1 VNARTI
7 PIVFPDEAPAAKA
20 RLRATPLRG
29 DRGRL
34 SDRLAAEIER
44 QIVSGDLEAGALVPT
59 EPELGELFGVS
70 RTVVRDAVRTLA
82 ARGLLDVRAGRGT
95 TILPPSDD
103 ALSRALLALLARS
116 ELSMGEVMDAR
127 AALEIELI
135 PLAATQA
142 TDEQRDAVAACLAR
156 FERAVAEEDWPR
168 AHEADLGFHLALLRA
183 TGLPALAVMLR
194 PLQQVI
200 MICSRPAQPGWRA
213 SWQVER
219 HRAVCAALL
228 AHDADALGEALRE
241 HFAYAEE
248 PAYRRLRARPFGRV
262 PAVRDA
268 LATRQ

>member
-1 VNARTI
+1 MSS
-7 PIVFPDEAPAAKA
+7 DDAPAVKG
-20 RLRATPLRG
+20 RLRAVPLRG
-29 DRGRL
+29 DRSRL
-34 SDRLAAEIER
+34 SDRVAAQIER
-44 QIVSGDLEAGALVPT
+44 QIVTGDLKAGALVPT

-95 TILPPSDD
+95 TILPFSDD

-127 AALEIELI
+127 AALEIELF
-135 PLAATQA
+135 PLAATRA
-142 TDEQRDAVAACLAR
+142 TDEQREAVADQLAC
-156 FERAVAEEDWPR
+156 FTRAVAEKDWAG
-168 AHEADLGFHLALLRA
+168 AHEADLAFHLALLRA

-219 HRAVCAALL
+219 HRAVYAALV
-228 AHDADALGEALRE
+228 AEDADVLREALRE
-241 HFAYAEE
+241 HFAYVEE
-248 PAYRRLRARPFGRV
+248 PAYRRLRGRPFGRAA
-262 PAVRDA
+262 AVRDA
-268 LATRQ
+268 LATQP